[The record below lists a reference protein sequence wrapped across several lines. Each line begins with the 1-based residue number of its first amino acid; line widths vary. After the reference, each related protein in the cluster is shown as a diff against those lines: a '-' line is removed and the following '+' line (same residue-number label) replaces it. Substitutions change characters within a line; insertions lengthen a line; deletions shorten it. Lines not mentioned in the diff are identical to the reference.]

1 SRSTWKTIAGCAE
14 TAPSCCCGN
23 ALSGRSRV
31 VVLRD
36 AIECEPKI
44 PCWKKRVA
52 PASNPIVRLRP
63 KSERGGTMPLARL
76 TDFLDSHN
84 IKYVVITHSVAYTA
98 QGIAA
103 LTHISEKELAKTVIV
118 NLDQSLVMVVV
129 PASSQVDLA
138 RLKTTAGA
146 TNAGLTSEHEFKNK
160 IPHFE
165 TGGMPPFGNLYDFP
179 VFSDENFTRPK
190 KNAFNPG
197 THPETFRLG

>member
-1 SRSTWKTIAGCAE
+1 MSNPTILGFLRLASIRVPARMIVTGSVDFVFGRRKHRPETKWIFEDSSSRPKPQESRSTWKTIAGCAE

-103 LTHISEKELAKTVIV
+103 LTHIS
-118 NLDQSLVMVVV
+118 
-129 PASSQVDLA
+129 
-138 RLKTTAGA
+138 
-146 TNAGLTSEHEFKNK
+146 
-160 IPHFE
+160 
-165 TGGMPPFGNLYDFP
+165 
-179 VFSDENFTRPK
+179 
-190 KNAFNPG
+190 
-197 THPETFRLG
+197 